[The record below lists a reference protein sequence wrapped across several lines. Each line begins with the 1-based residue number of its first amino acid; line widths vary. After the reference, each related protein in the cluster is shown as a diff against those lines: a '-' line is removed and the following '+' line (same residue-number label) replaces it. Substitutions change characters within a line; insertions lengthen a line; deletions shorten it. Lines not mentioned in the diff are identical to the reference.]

1 MLTRRPEPIAPPTIS
16 SKEDISSPIEA
27 HRLSSP
33 SSASHNNI
41 TSELPEVARH
51 QAEATTPSDRP
62 IDTSEPA
69 PKNCYPSNLADRLAA
84 HESARSNSPSSTR
97 ATPGSETP
105 ANQYGRTSSPG
116 FPFGQD
122 VSRND
127 SPASLTAEN
136 LHGRP
141 RLNANDSN
149 GSSAFSSRAPTMSTM
164 GEASPSLDRAN
175 MQSPPLD
182 SVASPTAEDAQKT
195 PLRRGA
201 SEAHQPASD
210 GTVKGLA
217 GMPSPASPSKGVH
230 DQPALSPTRQPSSN
244 VRTPSQ
250 TRPPI
255 QEKKSV
261 LGKLFPGKEEKK
273 EREREREQKKQ
284 QQLQDQRDRA
294 AANGLV
300 SEDSGAESETTS
312 EKSSKGFG
320 RIGRR
325 MSSSRNQKE
334 AKEGEPLSRP
344 NSRNEEQSKLERKS
358 SQSKE
363 GGTSLRDLVSNSMT
377 RKLSTTS

>member
-1 MLTRRPEPIAPPTIS
+1 MQTPPTIS
-16 SKEDISSPIEA
+16 SKDDISSPVEA
-27 HRLSSP
+27 HRLNSP
-33 SSASHNNI
+33 SSANSNNI
-41 TSELPEVARH
+41 TSESLEAARR
-51 QAEATTPSDRP
+51 QANDPNSSGRP
-62 IDTSEPA
+62 VDISEP
-69 PKNCYPSNLADRLAA
+69 PVKNCYPNILADRLAA

-97 ATPGSETP
+97 ATPGVDTP
-105 ANQYGRTSSPG
+105 SSQHPRTSSPG

-122 VSRND
+122 TSRND

-141 RLNANDSN
+141 QMNAVDSN
-149 GSSAFSSRAPTMSTM
+149 GGSSAFSSRAPTFSTM
-164 GEASPSLDRAN
+164 GETSPSLDRAN

-182 SVASPTAEDAQKT
+182 SAIASPTGEDQRT
-195 PLRRGA
+195 PLRSTA
-201 SEAHQPASD
+201 SDAHPQSD
-210 GTVKGLA
+210 GTVKGPA
-217 GMPSPASPSKGVH
+217 RTASPAASPSKGLNDH
-230 DQPALSPTRQPSSN
+230 SAPSPIRQPSST

-250 TRPPI
+250 TRPPM

-300 SEDSGAESETTS
+300 SEDSGAESETAS

-344 NSRNEEQSKLERKS
+344 SSRNEDQGKLERKQ